1 MKHTPLKVI
10 AFFKAIRGLIALSVG
25 VACLLVWQSG
35 SQEAFNNFSFLNQ
48 WRTQDSFFYFL
59 SSWLGNITSQQIL
72 AIALIAL
79 CSGILRWIEG
89 IGIWFN
95 KSWAEALAVVSGSIY
110 IPFAVYTLM
119 QGYSAIVMLI
129 LLVNC
134 LVVAYLVFVLI
145 QKRLKVK
152 QQAYKGALLPSQ

>member
-10 AFFKAIRGLIALSVG
+10 AFFKAIRGLIALSVS
-25 VACLLVWQSG
+25 VAFFLAWQSG
-35 SQEAFNNFSFLNQ
+35 SQAAFNNFPVLNQ

-110 IPFAVYTLM
+110 IPFEVYTLT
-119 QGYSAIVMLI
+119 QGYSVAVMSILI
-129 LLVNC
+129 LNC
-134 LVVAYLVFVLI
+134 LVVGYLVFVLI
-145 QKRLKVK
+145 RKQRNVK

>member
-25 VACLLVWQSG
+25 VACLLVWQSD
-35 SQEAFNNFSFLNQ
+35 SHDAFNNFSFLNQ

-119 QGYSAIVMLI
+119 QGYSVVVMLI

-152 QQAYKGALLPSQ
+152 QQACKGVLLPSQ